1 MCNSDLLIAITVF
14 EKDFVF
20 GIHKIRVLKKSQ
32 SFKKQVFFFFFKVL
46 YQCLRGYE
54 SRCEQHACCFK
65 YYLKAY
71 PSQLIKVQKLVV
83 YFSAGYGLINVF
95 MRYVYGT

>member
-32 SFKKQVFFFFFKVL
+32 SFKKQVFFFFFLKSFISAYVGMRVDVSNTHAVL
-46 YQCLRGYE
+46 NTI
-54 SRCEQHACCFK
+54 
-65 YYLKAY
+65 LK
-71 PSQLIKVQKLVV
+71 PIHLNS
-83 YFSAGYGLINVF
+83 
-95 MRYVYGT
+95 